1 MCSPLPRRCG
11 ETICGQPKQ
20 VRQNKT
26 RRGGSKSAVY
36 FPMSRRNTG
45 WRWTQQQR
53 AATGDSNSGRCP
65 VGWLGIG
72 VRTELLSFFFLSP
85 SLSLPLSLSLRLS
98 LSVPIKLLVVLTH
111 HSPPPPSLSS
121 LSLLP
126 FPHLLAQT
134 RGQLWTE
141 SRPAVCLCVCVRV
154 HVWEIICG
162 SRECSLQ
169 VRLDS
174 NTKDMLYNGCAEFKF
189 WVATFVVSLKSDRPP
204 RRHSY
209 YKMLKKGLTSWE
221 II

>member
-1 MCSPLPRRCG
+1 MSQEDGYLQLCVVYLSVC
-11 ETICGQPKQ
+11 
-20 VRQNKT
+20 VRSVSVCVCLL
-26 RRGGSKSAVY
+26 RSCFCFSR
-36 FPMSRRNTG
+36 FP
-45 WRWTQQQR
+45 
-53 AATGDSNSGRCP
+53 P
-65 VGWLGIG
+65 
-72 VRTELLSFFFLSP
+72 FLSNGVFFYVCLLPP
-85 SLSLPLSLSLRLS
+85 SL
-98 LSVPIKLLVVLTH
+98 
-111 HSPPPPSLSS
+111 PPSLSS

-221 II
+221 LI